1 VVAALL
7 SILFVTLICLVL
19 ASQLTRILGL
29 TGLQVIG
36 RIFGVLLAALA
47 VQFIFDGILAS
58 GLV

>member
-1 VVAALL
+1 
-7 SILFVTLICLVL
+7 VTLICLVL